1 MGPSFSPLQL
11 IYRLTIYR
19 VSIYNVYMNELSQ
32 SEFYILLSL
41 AIKSRHGYEI
51 MKQVEQD
58 SGRKVLLGPGT
69 LYGSIKRMLQS
80 RLIEEVPGDN
90 PRRKYY
96 RLTENGRTS
105 LFSELERYDDAVE
118 LAKRKNVFKNLG
130 AMKLDF

>member
-1 MGPSFSPLQL
+1 
-11 IYRLTIYR
+11 LTIYR
-19 VSIYNVYMNELSQ
+19 VSIYNLVMNDQVSQ

-58 SGRKVLLGPGT
+58 SGKKMLLGPGT

-80 RLIEEVPGDN
+80 KLIEEIAGDN

-96 RLTENGRTS
+96 TLTEKGRTS
-105 LFSELERYDDAVE
+105 LSSELQRYNDAIE
-118 LAKRKNVFKNLG
+118 LAKRKKLFKNLG
-130 AMKLDF
+130 LVRFAL

>member
-1 MGPSFSPLQL
+1 
-11 IYRLTIYR
+11 
-19 VSIYNVYMNELSQ
+19 MNEQLSQ

-58 SGRKVLLGPGT
+58 SGRKVILGPGT

-80 RLIEEVPGDN
+80 NLIEEVAGDN

-96 RLTENGRTS
+96 TLTENGRKS
-105 LFSELERYDDAVE
+105 LSSELQRYNDAVE
-118 LAKRKNVFKNLG
+118 LAKRKNVFQNIRLEG
-130 AMKLDF
+130 SLNNT

>member
-1 MGPSFSPLQL
+1 MLF
-11 IYRLTIYR
+11 
-19 VSIYNVYMNELSQ
+19 MNELSQ

-96 RLTENGRTS
+96 VITEKGKTS
-105 LFSELERYDDAVE
+105 VASELQRYNDAVE
-118 LAKRKNVFKNLG
+118 LAKRKNVFKNSGLV
-130 AMKLDF
+130 KLDL

>member
-1 MGPSFSPLQL
+1 
-11 IYRLTIYR
+11 
-19 VSIYNVYMNELSQ
+19 MNEQLSQ

-41 AIKSRHGYEI
+41 AIKRRHGYEI

-80 RLIEEVPGDN
+80 RLIEEVAGDN

-96 RLTENGRTS
+96 KLTEKGGAS
-105 LFSELERYDDAVE
+105 LSSELQRYNDAVE

-130 AMKLDF
+130 LGKLAL

>member
-1 MGPSFSPLQL
+1 MDNS
-11 IYRLTIYR
+11 
-19 VSIYNVYMNELSQ
+19 LSQ

-58 SGRKVLLGPGT
+58 SRGKVLLGPGT

-80 RLIEEVPGDN
+80 KLIEEVAGDN

-96 RLTENGRTS
+96 ILTEKGRTS
-105 LFSELERYDDAVE
+105 LSSEIERYNDAVE
-118 LAKRKNVFKNLG
+118 LAKRKDLFKNLG
-130 AMKLDF
+130 LVRLARYL

>member
-1 MGPSFSPLQL
+1 MDNS
-11 IYRLTIYR
+11 
-19 VSIYNVYMNELSQ
+19 LSQ

-80 RLIEEVPGDN
+80 RLIVEVAGDN
-90 PRRKYY
+90 PRRRYY
-96 RLTENGRTS
+96 QLTEKGRKS
-105 LFSELERYDDAVE
+105 LSSELTRYNDTIK
-118 LAKRKNVFKNLG
+118 LARRKNILNNLG
-130 AMKLDF
+130 PVRFAL

>member
-1 MGPSFSPLQL
+1 MDKS
-11 IYRLTIYR
+11 
-19 VSIYNVYMNELSQ
+19 LSQ

-58 SGRKVLLGPGT
+58 SHKKVSLGPGT

-80 RLIEEVPGDN
+80 KLIEEVKGDN

-96 RLTENGRTS
+96 ALTEKGRAS
-105 LFSELERYDDAVE
+105 LSSEIERYNDAVE
-118 LAKRKNVFKNLG
+118 LAKRKNLFKNLG
-130 AMKLDF
+130 IVRLA